1 MIQLGTRTLETDRLT
16 LRRYT
21 VADAEAMYA
30 NWASDDVVTEY
41 LTWPTH
47 PDSEVTRVVLETWV
61 EQYEEDGFYN
71 WGIVYDGTVI
81 GNIAVVNASENDE
94 RAEIGYCIGR
104 AWWGKG
110 IMTEA
115 LGAVMDF
122 LFGEVGLHR
131 IFLRYDVANIGSG
144 RVMEKNG
151 LTREGTLRDEH
162 KRKDGSFGD
171 MAVYG
176 ILRHEWE
183 ARKA

>member
-1 MIQLGTRTLETDRLT
+1 MTHLGTRALETDRLT

-21 VADAEAMYA
+21 VDDAEAMYA
-30 NWASDDVVTEY
+30 NWASDDAVTQY

-47 PDSEVTRVVLETWV
+47 PDSEVSRAVMETWV
-61 EQYEEDGFYN
+61 EQYAEEGFYN
-71 WGIVYDGTVI
+71 WGIVYEGVLI
-81 GNIAVVNASENDE
+81 GNIAVVNASGHDE

-115 LGAVMDF
+115 LGAVLDF

-131 IFLRYDVANIGSG
+131 ISLRHDVANTGSG

-151 LTREGTLRDEH
+151 LAREGILRGEH

-176 ILRHEWE
+176 ILRGEWE
-183 ARKA
+183 ARRA

>member
-21 VADAEAMYA
+21 VDDAAAMYI
-30 NWASDDVVTEY
+30 NWASDGEVTKY

-47 PDSEVTRVVLETWV
+47 PDSGVTRVVLETWV
-61 EQYEEDGFYN
+61 EQYAEDGFYN
-71 WGIVYDGTVI
+71 WGIVHDGVLI

-115 LGAVMDF
+115 LRAVLDF

-131 IFLRYDVANIGSG
+131 IVLRHDVDNTGSG

-151 LTREGTLRDEH
+151 LVREGTLRDDH
-162 KRKDGSFGD
+162 RRKDGSFGD

-176 ILRHEWE
+176 MLRQEWE
-183 ARKA
+183 SRKA